1 MSPQECER
9 GAFEPGKK
17 ASLWVLGH
25 FMKWDILYVRWR
37 LQGEQGQKDGQKRCR
52 ANRERVLGIWSGIL
66 GPDGADGE
74 EGPR

>member
-25 FMKWDILYVRWR
+25 FMKWDVIYKVASERLARAKRWPEAV
-37 LQGEQGQKDGQKRCR
+37 QGKQ
-52 ANRERVLGIWSGIL
+52 RESFGDLEWDFGSRWG
-66 GPDGADGE
+66 
-74 EGPR
+74 

>member
-9 GAFEPGKK
+9 VAFEPGKK

-37 LQGEQGQKDGQKRCR
+37 LQG
-52 ANRERVLGIWSGIL
+52 
-66 GPDGADGE
+66 
-74 EGPR
+74 